1 MTQGIKTYW
10 PIVLGPLLVAGAI
23 VSSIILANTSD
34 VPNDPNIGG
43 GILLLIGVVMTV
55 AGLSRV
61 REQRRMERQG

>member
-1 MTQGIKTYW
+1 
-10 PIVLGPLLVAGAI
+10 V
-23 VSSIILANTSD
+23 ANTSD

-61 REQRRMERQG
+61 RDQRRMERQG

>member
-1 MTQGIKTYW
+1 MSQWIKTYW

-23 VSSIILANTSD
+23 LSSIILANTSD

-61 REQRRMERQG
+61 REQRRLDRQG

>member
-1 MTQGIKTYW
+1 MFQRIKTYW
-10 PIVLGPLLVAGAI
+10 PIVLGPLLVVGAI
-23 VSSIILANTSD
+23 VSSIIVANTSD

-43 GILLLIGVVMTV
+43 GILLLIGVVMTL